1 VGKVLCGSIGSVVP
15 AGITASTCLALM
27 AACFITSPVPLAR
40 AENQGTNLPAAGSQQ
55 CADSKLTNAEI
66 DEILRIHNQARSKV
80 GVGPLEWDCTLAK
93 YAQRW
98 VDQDKWKHSSD
109 ADYKSHLP
117 PSYAFTGENLAV
129 VAGSRRQITKEGIAL
144 WLSEQK
150 DWNASTAQCQ
160 DGKICTH
167 YTQVVWRK
175 TTKIGCGINRNAT
188 VMGPRWR
195 GQTQFLSCNYNPA
208 GNVRGQKP
216 Y

>member
-1 VGKVLCGSIGSVVP
+1 VEKVLGGSISFVVP
-15 AGITASTCLALM
+15 AGIVASTGFALM
-27 AACFITSPVPLAR
+27 AYFIPSSVLMAR
-40 AENQGTNLPAAGSQQ
+40 AEKQDINRSAADSKQ
-55 CADSKLTNAEI
+55 CADSKLTNSEI
-66 DEILRIHNQARSKV
+66 DEILQIHNQARSKV
-80 GVGPLEWDCTLAK
+80 GVEPLQWDCTLAK

-98 VDQDKWKHSSD
+98 VDQDKWKHSSA
-109 ADYKSHLP
+109 ADYKSFLP

-150 DWNASTAQCQ
+150 DWNASASQCKN
-160 DGKICTH
+160 GKICTH

-175 TTKIGCGINRNAT
+175 TSKIGCGINRNAT

-208 GNVRGQKP
+208 GNVKGQKP